1 MPPNRR
7 VPRGA
12 SRGIQQK
19 LRRVR
24 MLAMDVDGVLTDG
37 GMYYSEMGD
46 ELKKFHTRDGMGIK
60 MLQIAGIVTA
70 FITKEKTAIVERRG
84 RKLAVPEV
92 HQAADDKLSVLTRVL
107 EKYGLDLDE
116 VAYMGDDVNDLQA
129 LLAVGFSAAPA
140 DAMPSV
146 LDVVHYVCKK
156 RGGEGAVREVADL
169 ILALPAHQPA
179 SRRKPV

>member
-1 MPPNRR
+1 
-7 VPRGA
+7 
-12 SRGIQQK
+12 
-19 LRRVR
+19 

-46 ELKKFHTRDGMGIK
+46 ELKKFNTRDGMGIK
-60 MLQIAGIVTA
+60 MLQLAGIVTA

-92 HQAADDKLSVLTRVL
+92 HQAADDKLPVLTRVI
-107 EKYGLDLDE
+107 EKYGLNLKE
-116 VAYMGDDVNDLQA
+116 VAYIGDDVNDLQT

-146 LDVVHYVCKK
+146 LQVVHYVCKK

-169 ILALPAHQPA
+169 ILGSPDYKPSH
-179 SRRKPV
+179 RRRPV

>member
-1 MPPNRR
+1 
-7 VPRGA
+7 
-12 SRGIQQK
+12 
-19 LRRVR
+19 

-46 ELKKFHTRDGMGIK
+46 ELKKFNTRDGMGIK
-60 MLQIAGIVTA
+60 MLQLAGIVTA

-92 HQAADDKLSVLTRVL
+92 HQAADDKLPVLTRVI
-107 EKYGLDLDE
+107 EKYGLNLEE
-116 VAYMGDDVNDLQA
+116 VAYIGDDVNDLQT

-146 LDVVHYVCKK
+146 LQVVHYVCKK

-169 ILALPAHQPA
+169 ILGSPAYKAGNRRRPA
-179 SRRKPV
+179 

>member
-1 MPPNRR
+1 
-7 VPRGA
+7 
-12 SRGIQQK
+12 
-19 LRRVR
+19 

-46 ELKKFHTRDGMGIK
+46 ELKKFNTRDGMGIK
-60 MLQIAGIVTA
+60 MLQLAGIVTA

-92 HQAADDKLSVLTRVL
+92 HQAADDKLPVLTRVI
-107 EKYGLDLDE
+107 EKYGLNLNE
-116 VAYMGDDVNDLQA
+116 VAYIGDDVNDLQT

-146 LDVVHYVCKK
+146 LQVVHYVCKK

-169 ILALPAHQPA
+169 ILSALAYKPAN
-179 SRRKPV
+179 RRKPV

>member
-1 MPPNRR
+1 MPHNRR

-12 SRGIQQK
+12 SRGFQQR

-46 ELKKFHTRDGMGIK
+46 ELKKFNTRDGMGIK
-60 MLQIAGIVTA
+60 MLQFAGIVTA

-92 HQAADDKLSVLTRVL
+92 HQAADDKLSVLTRVI
-107 EKYGLDLDE
+107 EKYGLNLKE
-116 VAYMGDDVNDLQA
+116 VAYLGDDVNDLQT
-129 LLAVGFSAAPA
+129 LKAVGFSAAPA

-146 LDVVHYVCKK
+146 LQVVHYVCKK

-169 ILALPAHQPA
+169 ILGSPAYKPGP
-179 SRRKPV
+179 RRKPV

>member
-1 MPPNRR
+1 
-7 VPRGA
+7 
-12 SRGIQQK
+12 
-19 LRRVR
+19 
-24 MLAMDVDGVLTDG
+24 
-37 GMYYSEMGD
+37 
-46 ELKKFHTRDGMGIK
+46 
-60 MLQIAGIVTA
+60 MLQLAGIVTA

-84 RKLAVPEV
+84 GKLAVPEI

-169 ILALPAHQPA
+169 ILRLPVHKSA

>member
-1 MPPNRR
+1 
-7 VPRGA
+7 
-12 SRGIQQK
+12 
-19 LRRVR
+19 

-46 ELKKFHTRDGMGIK
+46 ELKKFNTRDGMGIK
-60 MLQIAGIVTA
+60 MLQFAGIVTA

-84 RKLAVPEV
+84 RKLAVPEI
-92 HQAADDKLSVLTRVL
+92 HQAADDKLSVLTRVI
-107 EKYGLDLDE
+107 EKYGLSLDE
-116 VAYMGDDVNDLQA
+116 VAYIGDDVNDLQT

-146 LDVVHYVCKK
+146 LRVVHYVCKK

-169 ILALPAHQPA
+169 ILGSQAHRPAN
-179 SRRKPV
+179 RRKPV

>member
-1 MPPNRR
+1 
-7 VPRGA
+7 
-12 SRGIQQK
+12 
-19 LRRVR
+19 

-46 ELKKFHTRDGMGIK
+46 ELKKFNTRDGMGIK
-60 MLQIAGIVTA
+60 MLQLAGIVTA

-92 HQAADDKLSVLTRVL
+92 HQAADDKLPVLTRVI
-107 EKYGLDLDE
+107 EKYGLNLNE
-116 VAYMGDDVNDLQA
+116 VAYIGDDVNDLQT

-146 LDVVHYVCKK
+146 LQVVHYVCKK

-169 ILALPAHQPA
+169 ILGSPAYKPSH
-179 SRRKPV
+179 RRRPV

>member
-1 MPPNRR
+1 
-7 VPRGA
+7 
-12 SRGIQQK
+12 
-19 LRRVR
+19 

-46 ELKKFHTRDGMGIK
+46 ELKKFNTRDGMGIK
-60 MLQIAGIVTA
+60 MLQFAGIVTA

-84 RKLAVPEV
+84 RKLAVPEI
-92 HQAADDKLSVLTRVL
+92 HQAADDKLPVLTRVI
-107 EKYGLDLDE
+107 EKYGLRLDE
-116 VAYMGDDVNDLQA
+116 VAYIGDDVNDLQT

-146 LDVVHYVCKK
+146 LRVVHYVCKK

-169 ILALPAHQPA
+169 ILGSPTYKPGN
-179 SRRKPV
+179 RRKPV

>member
-1 MPPNRR
+1 
-7 VPRGA
+7 
-12 SRGIQQK
+12 
-19 LRRVR
+19 

-46 ELKKFHTRDGMGIK
+46 ELKKFNTRDGMGIK
-60 MLQIAGIVTA
+60 MLQLAGIVTA

-92 HQAADDKLSVLTRVL
+92 HQAADDKLSVLTRVI
-107 EKYGLDLDE
+107 EKYGLNLKE
-116 VAYMGDDVNDLQA
+116 VAYIGDDVNDLQT

-146 LDVVHYVCKK
+146 LQVVHYVCKK
-156 RGGEGAVREVADL
+156 RGGEGAVREVADM
-169 ILALPAHQPA
+169 ILGSPAYKPGN
-179 SRRKPV
+179 RRRLV

>member
-1 MPPNRR
+1 
-7 VPRGA
+7 
-12 SRGIQQK
+12 
-19 LRRVR
+19 

-46 ELKKFHTRDGMGIK
+46 ELKKFNTRDGMGIK
-60 MLQIAGIVTA
+60 MLQLAGIVTA

-92 HQAADDKLSVLTRVL
+92 HQAADDKLPVLTRVI
-107 EKYGLDLDE
+107 EKYGLNLKE
-116 VAYMGDDVNDLQA
+116 VAYIGDDVNDLQT

-146 LDVVHYVCKK
+146 LQVVHYVCKK

-169 ILALPAHQPA
+169 ILGSSVYKP
-179 SRRKPV
+179 SNRRRTV

>member
-1 MPPNRR
+1 
-7 VPRGA
+7 
-12 SRGIQQK
+12 
-19 LRRVR
+19 

-60 MLQIAGIVTA
+60 MLQLAGIVTA

-169 ILALPAHQPA
+169 ILGLPEPKPG
-179 SRRKPV
+179 SPRKPE